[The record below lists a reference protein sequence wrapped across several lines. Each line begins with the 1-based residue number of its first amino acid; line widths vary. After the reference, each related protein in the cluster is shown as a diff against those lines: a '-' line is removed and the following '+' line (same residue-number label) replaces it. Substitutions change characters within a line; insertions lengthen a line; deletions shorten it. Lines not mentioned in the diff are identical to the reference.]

1 MKGTSPNEVLLNKVC
16 EEHLESVYNFCIYLI
31 HNSRGLQ
38 DIAEESTQET
48 FLEAKQQIEKLVQHP
63 NIKGWLFQTAKN
75 KVNRSFRY
83 YYSKKKHEL
92 LTNEVIQYPISS
104 IENELEINIDFDQLK
119 VEVLK
124 QLNAQEYE
132 LYCNYYLHKKSI
144 DELSTIYDI
153 SRTAVTTRIYRLK
166 KHIKEIANRVTI

>member
-83 YYSKKKHEL
+83 YYSKK
-92 LTNEVIQYPISS
+92 NMS
-104 IENELEINIDFDQLK
+104 
-119 VEVLK
+119 
-124 QLNAQEYE
+124 
-132 LYCNYYLHKKSI
+132 YLPMK
-144 DELSTIYDI
+144 
-153 SRTAVTTRIYRLK
+153 
-166 KHIKEIANRVTI
+166 